1 MPPMNPTGRHGPKRR
16 RHGEGTVV
24 RRRPRRLADGT
35 LREPSRPWAAVVP
48 WTDESGRRRET
59 WLSAAS
65 RAEAEAIRRR
75 EVARLARVRPTALTV
90 AEYVAGWLDTLE
102 VGPGTMPRYRA
113 HLDERIAPTVGH
125 VRLDALTPQQ
135 CRRAVASWAGAPA
148 TRAGAL
154 RLLRAAMR
162 QAVRDR
168 AREFDPTEGI
178 AAPRT
183 PPRTATTLT
192 AAQAR
197 QLMAEVEG
205 ERLAPVLVVSLGLG
219 LRRGE
224 ALGLMVSDVDLDAG
238 TVTIARQ
245 LRYVAPEFRGDSPGE
260 PYRIRGTKTGR
271 TRVLPLPAFVADALR
286 ARLEERERERKA
298 ARVWAENGTVF
309 CAPNGNTIPPNTL
322 YSWYKNPRTGA
333 LKRAGLPD
341 CSWHSLRATTAT
353 LLIEMGV
360 DLSTVQRIL
369 GHSSVH
375 TTMRYIGDTPEA
387 LRGAA
392 DRLGRAI
399 GNG

>member
-1 MPPMNPTGRHGPKRR
+1 
-16 RHGEGTVV
+16 
-24 RRRPRRLADGT
+24 
-35 LREPSRPWAAVVP
+35 
-48 WTDESGRRRET
+48 
-59 WLSAAS
+59 LSAAS

-197 QLMAEVEG
+197 QLMAAVEG

-245 LRYVAPEFRGDSPGE
+245 LRYVAPEFRGDSPDE

-271 TRVLPLPAFVADALR
+271 TRVLPLPAFVVDALR
-286 ARLEERERERKA
+286 ARIDERSAEKRA
-298 ARVWAENGTVF
+298 AKVWAMFDGPDGRPVPNDLVF
-309 CAPNGNTIPPNTL
+309 CSPGGNAIPPNTL
-322 YSWYKNPRTGA
+322 YSWFRNPKTGA
-333 LKRAGLPD
+333 LRRAGLPQVR
-341 CSWHSLRATTAT
+341 WHDLRATTAT
-353 LLIEMGV
+353 LLLEEGV
-360 DLSTVQRIL
+360 DVTVVKQIL
-369 GHSSVH
+369 GHRDIA

-399 GNG
+399 G